1 MSRGQENS
9 GGMSRAPRGPLPPCG
24 GELERGVRA
33 EGPRATASRTPH
45 PTLPHKGGGKKLEG
59 GSERVAETTRA
70 RIASLPNLPVFHK
83 LAGRKVVV
91 AGGSQG
97 ALWKAELLAA
107 AGAKVLVLA
116 GHEAAARLFD
126 GLTATVKPR
135 GWTAADLD
143 GAALAVADIPAGEA
157 ERFIAAA
164 RAAGAPVN
172 IIDRTELCDFTFGTI
187 VNRAPVVIAISTDG
201 GAPMLGQSIR
211 ARIESVLPLGLSAWA
226 KAALR
231 WRLQVKKRLADFAD
245 RRRFWQGFTRLAW
258 EQADRAP
265 REEDRE
271 KLLRSISASDRR
283 GKVTLVGA
291 GPGDPELLTL
301 KAVRALQAATIILY
315 DDLVGPD
322 ILELAR
328 REAVRI
334 AVGKTG
340 HGPSVR
346 QSEICEKI
354 VALAEAGETVVRLK
368 GGDSLIF
375 GRATEELEACRAAGI
390 DVSIVPG
397 ISAAQG
403 AAASLGF
410 SLTERMNAR
419 RVQYVTGHG
428 ADGKLPRD
436 LDWAAIAD
444 PVATTAIYMPR
455 KTLAEFVR
463 GALTHGLS
471 AATPAI
477 AVASATRPDQH
488 HVAGPLGAL
497 PRLASGLAP
506 GAPVVVILGAVARN
520 APASIPAEAA
530 SAA

>member
-1 MSRGQENS
+1 
-9 GGMSRAPRGPLPPCG
+9 MSRA
-24 GELERGVRA
+24 A
-33 EGPRATASRTPH
+33 EIIP
-45 PTLPHKGGGKKLEG
+45 
-59 GSERVAETTRA
+59 A
-70 RIASLPNLPVFHK
+70 RIAPLPNLPVFHK
-83 LAGRKVVV
+83 LAGRKAAV

-107 AGAKVLVLA
+107 AGAEVLVLA
-116 GHEAAARLFD
+116 GHEAAAKLFD
-126 GLTATVKPR
+126 GLGVTVLPR
-135 GWTAADLD
+135 GWQPSDLD
-143 GAALAVADIPAGEA
+143 GAALAVADLADDAEA
-157 ERFIAAA
+157 KRFVAAA

-172 IIDRTELCDFTFGTI
+172 IIDRSEYCDFTFGTI

-201 GAPMLGQSIR
+201 GAPTLGQAIR
-211 ARIESVLPLGLSAWA
+211 ARIESVLPLGLSEWA

-231 WRLQVKKRLADFAD
+231 WRPHIKRRVADFAD
-245 RRRFWQGFTRLAW
+245 RRSFWQAFANLAW
-258 EQADRAP
+258 DQADRAP
-265 REEDRE
+265 TDEDRE
-271 KLLRSISASDRR
+271 KLLRSMSAAGRR

-301 KAVRALQAATIILY
+301 KAVRALQTASVILY

-328 REAVRI
+328 REATRI

-340 HGPSVR
+340 HGPSVG
-346 QSEICEKI
+346 QSEICARI
-354 VALAEAGETVVRLK
+354 VALAQAGETVVRLK
-368 GGDSLIF
+368 GGDPLIF
-375 GRATEELEACRAAGI
+375 GRTTEEIDACRAAGI
-390 DVSIVPG
+390 EIAIVPG

-455 KTLAEFVR
+455 RTLAEFV
-463 GALTHGLS
+463 AEAMAHGL
-471 AATPAI
+471 AADTPASAI
-477 AVASATRPDQH
+477 ASATLAAQH
-488 HVAGPLGAL
+488 HVAG
-497 PRLASGLAP
+497 RLADLPALAAQLAP
-506 GAPVVVILGAVARN
+506 GAPVVIILGAVARH
-520 APASIPAEAA
+520 APATALRAAA

>member
-1 MSRGQENS
+1 
-9 GGMSRAPRGPLPPCG
+9 
-24 GELERGVRA
+24 
-33 EGPRATASRTPH
+33 
-45 PTLPHKGGGKKLEG
+45 
-59 GSERVAETTRA
+59 
-70 RIASLPNLPVFHK
+70 
-83 LAGRKVVV
+83 
-91 AGGSQG
+91 
-97 ALWKAELLAA
+97 LWKAELLAA
-107 AGAKVLVLA
+107 AGADVLVLA
-116 GHEAAARLFD
+116 GHGAAAKLFD
-126 GLTATVKPR
+126 GLAATVLPR
-135 GWTAADLD
+135 SWRDSDLD
-143 GAALAVADIPAGEA
+143 NAAIAVADLSDRDEA
-157 ERFIAAA
+157 LRFIAAA

-172 IIDRTELCDFTFGTI
+172 IIDQTDLCDFTFGTI

-231 WRLQVKKRLADFAD
+231 WRPQVKQRLAEFAD
-245 RRRFWQGFTRLAW
+245 RRRFWQGFTSLAW

-265 REEDRE
+265 TDADRDN
-271 KLLRSISASDRR
+271 LLRSISGSDRR

-301 KAVRALQAATIILY
+301 KAVRALQSATIILY

-328 REAVRI
+328 REATRI

-346 QSEICEKI
+346 QSEICERI
-354 VALAEAGETVVRLK
+354 LALAEAGENVVRLK
-368 GGDSLIF
+368 GGDPLIF
-375 GRATEELEACRAAGI
+375 GRATEEIEACRAAGI
-390 DVSIVPG
+390 EIAIIPG

-428 ADGKLPRD
+428 ADGRLPRD
-436 LDWAAIAD
+436 IDWAAIAD
-444 PVATTAIYMPR
+444 PVATTVLYMPR

-463 GALTHGLS
+463 EAMAHGL
-471 AATPAI
+471 AADTPAI
-477 AVASATRPDQH
+477 AIASATRPEQH
-488 HVAGPLGAL
+488 HVAGRLEAL
-497 PRLASGLAP
+497 AGLASELAP

-520 APASIPAEAA
+520 APAGILPAAA